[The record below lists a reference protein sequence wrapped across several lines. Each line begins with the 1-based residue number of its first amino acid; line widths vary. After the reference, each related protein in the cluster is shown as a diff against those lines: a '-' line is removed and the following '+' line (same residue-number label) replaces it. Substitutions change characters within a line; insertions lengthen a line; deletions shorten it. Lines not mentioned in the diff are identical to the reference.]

1 MRAYDRSEVNVVIF
15 NRITSPGLAHN
26 SYFLGSQDT
35 AAVID
40 PRRDGEIYLE
50 LAEREEVRIR
60 YIFETHRNEDY
71 VVGSIEL
78 AEHTG
83 AEIFHGPGLE
93 WGYGTAL
100 HEGAVF
106 QIGRLEF
113 SALHTPGHT
122 DESMSYVLIDRS
134 TGTEPIMVFTG
145 DALFV
150 SDVGRTDLYGPDEA
164 PRLAGLLYE
173 SIFEKL
179 LSLGDG
185 VILCPAHGAGS
196 VCGGHISER
205 IESTLGIERMQ
216 NPVLQLRNKEEF
228 IAYKLREH
236 HERPPYFRQME
247 RYNLEGAPRL
257 GRISLPPPLPPSEFK
272 NELEHGAVVLDARTP
287 AGFGGAHIK
296 GACNIWLGGI
306 PAFAGW
312 VLSYDTP
319 LLLVLESGV
328 ELETAVRY
336 LIRLG
341 YDQIAGYLWGGIVGW
356 YNAGLP
362 VERLGLSTVD
372 ELKRRLESGEDLIVL
387 DVRDENEWREGHIK
401 DALHIYVGQLQNRL
415 DEVPRDRPISV
426 FCNIGHRASLAASIL
441 LRAGY
446 TNLCCDV
453 LGSMRAWN
461 AKKFPVTREERG

>member
-1 MRAYDRSEVNVVIF
+1 MIF
-15 NRITSPGLAHN
+15 TRITSPGLAQH
-26 SYFLGSQDT
+26 SYFIGSTAT

-40 PRRDGEIYLE
+40 PRRDVEIYLE
-50 LAEREEVRIR
+50 LAEREEVRIT
-60 YIFETHRNEDY
+60 YIFETHRHEDFLS
-71 VVGSIEL
+71 GSTGL
-78 AEHTG
+78 AELTG
-83 AEIFHGPGLE
+83 AEIFHGPGLD
-93 WGYGTAL
+93 WRYGATL
-100 HEGAVF
+100 RDGTVF
-106 QIGRLEF
+106 QIGRLQLT
-113 SALHTPGHT
+113 ALHTPGHT
-122 DESMSYVLIDRS
+122 DESISYVLADRS
-134 TGTEPIMVFTG
+134 AGTEPIMVFTG
-145 DALFV
+145 DALF
-150 SDVGRTDLYGPDEA
+150 SGDVGRTDLYGPEEA

-173 SIFEKL
+173 SIFIKL
-179 LSLGDG
+179 LPLGDG

-205 IESTLGIERMQ
+205 DESTLGIERLQ
-216 NPVLQLRNKEEF
+216 NPALQGRAKEEF

-257 GRISLPPPLPPSEFK
+257 GRIPRPPPLAPPEFK
-272 NELEHGAVVLDARTP
+272 AELERGAVVLDARTP
-287 AGFGGAHIK
+287 PAFGGAHLK
-296 GACNIWLGGI
+296 GAYNIWLDGI

-319 LLLVLESGV
+319 ILLVLESGDQ
-328 ELETAVRY
+328 LETAVRY

-341 YDQIAGYLWGGIVGW
+341 YDRLAGYLSGGIAAW

-362 VERLGLSTVD
+362 IERLGLSSVY
-372 ELKRRLESGEDLIVL
+372 ELKGQLDSGEDLLVL

-401 DALHIYVGQLQNRL
+401 DALHIYVGQLPTRL

-426 FCNIGHRASLAASIL
+426 VCNTGHRASLAASIL

-453 LGSMRAWN
+453 LGSMRAWT
-461 AKKFPVTREERG
+461 AKRYPVTREEWD